1 MEGRQMSNE
10 LTNYNPQRAS
20 LLDMRAD
27 AVTFPRIKT
36 MPVEQ
41 AVSGMS
47 QIVTQAFLYKGIA
60 AESNNIRFIASSL
73 VGEILEDSKFGASD
87 LSLAEIQVVIKRA
100 VLSSDM
106 YGISVASLYR
116 TIMDYVKGE
125 GHNNQ
130 KRVDAMKGT
139 PSVASPVNTMLQAS
153 AGHFIKNHKI

>member
-1 MEGRQMSNE
+1 MRSPSPGSR
-10 LTNYNPQRAS
+10 PC
-20 LLDMRAD
+20 LLN
-27 AVTFPRIKT
+27 
-36 MPVEQ
+36 
-41 AVSGMS
+41 S
-47 QIVTQAFLYKGIA
+47 
-60 AESNNIRFIASSL
+60 IRFIASSL

-153 AGHFIKNHKI
+153 AGQFIKNHKI